1 MRISPEALQ
10 KLRLASDLRQQ
21 DLTSFVLG
29 SAINEANQ
37 VILKERLVTLTEE
50 EFTRL
55 ERIVEAE
62 VPNESLVELMSAS
75 PRNSKP

>member
-75 PRNSKP
+75 PRNSKL